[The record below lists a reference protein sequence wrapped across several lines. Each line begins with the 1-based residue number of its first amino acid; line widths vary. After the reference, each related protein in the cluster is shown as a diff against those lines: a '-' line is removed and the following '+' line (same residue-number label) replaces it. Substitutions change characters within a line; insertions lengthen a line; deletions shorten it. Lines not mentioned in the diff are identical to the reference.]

1 MTREQLLALLQAQR
15 EQALSVQIMEAGERS
30 MCAIGRAR
38 DGSHALKEAEGRMV
52 ALGNLLRSV
61 RRLPPGD
68 IDAGTFTALT
78 SEEAA
83 TWRALLA
90 RHRASAA
97 PAPDWIAYAEGGL
110 GAMQQL
116 SAGSRS

>member
-15 EQALSVQIMEAGERS
+15 EQALSVQAREAGDRS

-38 DGSHALKEAEGRMV
+38 DGGQALKEAEGRMV

-68 IDAGTFTALT
+68 IDAETFTALT
-78 SEEAA
+78 GNEAD

-90 RHRASAA
+90 RHRASPD

-110 GAMQQL
+110 EAMEQL